1 MKEGLL
7 VLLAQQIAPNINL
20 CPPKSK
26 AELGL
31 SFMLSTLLRTTTLFD
46 TCRFALIVLSGL
58 AGTDLTLL
66 FFAEQTQNPIMD
78 LP

>member
-1 MKEGLL
+1 
-7 VLLAQQIAPNINL
+7 
-20 CPPKSK
+20 
-26 AELGL
+26 
-31 SFMLSTLLRTTTLFD
+31 MLSTLLRTTTLFD